1 MGYKTLKDNNLTPPH
16 ILLGLRG
23 CLLAL
28 FAAFVLTAC
37 GGGGGAVAPVTT
49 PPVVGNCPTDPFGAT
64 CGSEYAAQRAEKIN
78 ECLIE
83 DMATEDTSC
92 ASAVNAQSCLTDP
105 FAAGCDEDTGF
116 SVFLEVA
123 KDEREAFCNMGDNA
137 NDSLCAGAVSTLCGD
152 NPFNSLCKAASYIQ
166 QQGEI
171 VADCITEG
179 KAGEPACANAV
190 EFNPC
195 IHNPFTPE
203 CPTAIDART
212 MREAFCR
219 KDDNA
224 TNALCT
230 GALVHFC
237 ELDPFDA
244 ICDATAYSR
253 QQMERVD
260 FCISDANASNNTLCA
275 NAVAQDACIRDPF
288 TAACS
293 TQNVFRSIRESFC
306 RQGTNAADNTALC
319 GNAVVNICTND
330 PFDSFCDPS
339 DYSSHRATRTAVC
352 ITGDNASDDALCA
365 NAIGEDD
372 CIEDPFTTE
381 CESKTDART
390 MRETYC
396 RDGNEGDPLC
406 AGAVVHFCDSLVRP
420 EADPF
425 DELCGEEA
433 YGFQRGTRT
442 TACITGDKADDS
454 TCANAVK
461 FNPCIGN
468 PFTAECS
475 TQTDARTMREA
486 HCRAGNEADSLCAGA
501 LVHFCEL
508 DPFDAICDATAY
520 SRQQMERVDFCI
532 SDANASNNT
541 LCANAVAQDAC
552 IRDPFTAACI
562 TQNVFRSI
570 RESFCRQGTNA
581 ADNPALCG
589 NAVVNICTN
598 DPFDSFCDP
607 SDYSS
612 HRATRTAVCITG
624 DNASDDALCA
634 NAIDDDACIED
645 PYGTGC
651 ESKTDARTM
660 RETYCRDGNEGDP
673 LCAGAVV
680 HFCDSL
686 VRPEAD
692 PFDEL
697 CDEVAYGFQ
706 RGTRTTA
713 CITGDKADDST
724 CANAVKFNPCIGN
737 PFTAECS
744 TQTDARTMREAHCR
758 AGNEADSLCAGAVV
772 HFCAIDPFDGICNDS
787 DYSQQQMERTA
798 LCIKGA
804 NADNTALCM
813 GAIDEDD
820 CISDPYGAGCESKLT
835 AQTARET
842 FCRADNEN
850 NGLCAGAVLHFCTA
864 DPFDELCNA
873 TNFTPYATARGDRVT
888 ACITGDNAS
897 DDALCAKAIGE
908 DKCILDPYGMDC
920 ESQDSS
926 PTAAQTA
933 RTTFCR
939 AGNEGN
945 ALCASTVTHFCDT
958 DARNDADPFDALCD
972 PDTYTEQRNTRM
984 NECSSKDSNDPRCT
998 NAFLQAACVIDP
1010 FLNGCDGQIDRQTAH
1025 EVFCRKGTNAADRL
1039 SDCQNTINRVCG
1051 GDPFDSICKEGNF
1064 ATFVDD
1070 RAMRVLACIA
1080 GDKANDDDLCANAIV
1095 ANPCIRDPY
1104 GAGCDGETDA
1114 RDMRE
1119 SHCRASN
1126 EDTAL
1131 CTGTVNH
1138 FCAMDPFEDLC
1149 NATNFPSYTSSRGAF
1164 EAFCRADV
1172 AGRANDAG
1180 CQNAV
1185 THFCTVDP
1193 FDTLCNMDNFT
1204 TFTNARNTRNSLC
1217 RASNNALGLADDSQ
1231 CTGVLAHFCG
1241 RDPFDT
1247 VCNPTTYTNERTG
1260 RVAECIMDDNASDT
1274 ALCAN
1279 AILANNCISNP
1290 YGTNCGS
1297 ETAARTARETFCRGD
1312 PRNPSNPLCTGAV
1325 THFCATSP
1333 TANPFDADLCM
1344 TYGSTR
1350 DSIIRS
1356 CITADDTRLEEGAC
1370 TNALVA
1376 NPCIRTPFDRNC
1388 VTDFAPYYQ
1397 DARTK
1402 RTTFCAARTDNT
1414 HALCAGAVATNP
1426 CFNNP
1431 FVRNLDNGAEVCLSE
1446 FAARREVQ
1454 INKCIVGEVGQTVG
1468 CINVLA
1474 GIGGCLANPFHS
1486 SCHADM
1492 DTNSNPNTYFKDYA
1506 DDARAERV
1514 AFCEVDDSDDIRD
1527 HDYCFGRT
1535 FNHDICLY
1543 DPYSRFCKD
1552 EFFNADLN
1560 TTVKEQ
1566 RTEKVVFCG
1575 GDDNEQHGS
1584 CAHVRER
1591 VTAATWAHGFVSA
1604 LNTRIIALTNEF
1616 LRADN
1621 ASELNKGSSGA
1632 QGTKLNL
1639 ATSTFDYNAF
1649 GGDATD
1655 GVEFFEGSSNFYY
1668 AGILGGADLGKPLSG
1683 ATRTLYWNGRISST
1697 ISTGKTNLNGSTEG
1711 MENGTIVETDFTLT
1725 INFNGNGG
1733 TLTSFAKAFLDDPD
1747 DTYYY
1752 DIEGDFNARGLI
1764 TRGTVVYAEFRE
1776 GDKNNK
1782 VPNSTT
1788 DATLSGI
1795 IGEDGALGVFQG
1807 ADFAGGFVVH
1817 PTIRPRV
1824 ESGDWERSFGDIP
1837 PATVPTAENQFLKYD
1852 SSADTTTEANADEIN
1867 TGTLTRE
1874 PTQNGLNLT
1883 PLLRRIDFDVD
1894 RNDLNNVSWFSG
1906 YDGNTLHHYAGISQ
1920 TVYLGEPVTQSSGIA
1935 TWYGKIGIREHSTD
1949 FELDLTFDGNRG
1961 TIAAFVRE
1969 KVGTYYL
1976 LAGDFD
1982 RAGVI
1987 KNGTVDYGAFT
1998 NGVRNAPV
2006 GDRQAGVLT
2015 GLIGADGA
2023 LGVFH
2028 STATGVA
2035 GYSGG
2040 FAASAGRTSAFNTNV
2055 NYADWSRSFLPLAA
2069 SANTENPENQFTG
2082 TVEGVKEGSG
2092 GTGGSDVTATTLSL
2106 NTTDFDGGNLGGQ
2119 GSDTIR
2125 WFDGFAGSSTER
2137 TYYSGLSASSDL
2149 GAPLTTTP
2157 AGGEW
2162 RGVISVGGAQT
2173 DFTLTITYET
2183 AGGTLSAFVR
2193 NTPNFYYLLDG
2204 GFDANGL
2211 IDGTVRYGAFTDND
2225 PDNKDEVAPSGLLTG
2240 LIGED
2245 GALGVFHSTATG
2257 AAGYS
2262 GGFVAH
2268 KDAPDYDTDVKYSDY
2283 QRSFLSLGLGDPDTD
2298 TPKNQFI
2305 IGESGV
2311 FPESGGTGA
2320 VVANTNLG
2328 LNTQTLDGKSLSASG
2343 GDSNDF
2349 VGWRDGFV
2357 AGLHSRTHYAGLS
2370 INTDL
2375 GAPISGT
2382 SGMTADWRGVFAVGD
2397 TKTDFTLN
2405 ITFAG
2410 GGGGTIAARIRAF
2423 VNPTSLTAGA
2433 FYYDLDGDFDA
2444 TSGLITGKIYYGQAL
2459 GNARLTET
2467 GVLTGLIG
2475 TDGAV
2480 GAFYSN
2486 ATGPTGYSG
2495 GFVAS
2500 DNVAAFDDTNVRYE
2514 TWARSLLL
2522 GDTPDTDNPRNQFL
2536 RAQPG
2541 GTLDTSGGDS
2551 SRIIDLRTATF
2562 NNALIG
2568 GLATNRYQSFDR
2580 TIGSIYRNYLGI
2592 LPGTD
2597 LGERVVDGS
2606 TELTWYGNLSANY
2619 SASVGTRY
2627 ADFVLNLE
2635 FRGAGGTLSA
2645 RINHQNDDYYILNGT
2660 FDAGGLIT
2668 GTVAFD
2674 PDAFITTP
2682 NGVLTGL
2689 IGAQG
2694 AIGVFHG
2701 NYLESTTSRNYG
2713 GGFVAR
2719 PKSDTFTDSVKYSD
2733 WVARENVTHL
2743 TAPITVA
2750 GLTATSTN
2758 AFLLGDS
2765 KTILNLGVSSGSVGN
2780 PNTVRS
2786 LNLDTTDFDEA
2797 PIFGDGD
2804 DGVAYFHGRVGSGNV
2819 AFSGIYDTTD
2829 LGAPLTSAPTG
2840 GEWHGVIGFNELD
2853 EMKAVFTITFDGTT
2867 GTTGTIK
2874 ATLENVSG
2882 SNDFAID
2889 GTFDDLGI
2897 ITGTTNFGIFS
2908 GSSRGPAEGTLS
2920 GLIGAEGAV
2929 GAFHG
2934 FFNEGYTFAYSG
2946 GFIASSDIKPQVNW
2960 SDWTSGGRFP
2970 FPSFVSASNNF
2981 FLRGE
2986 VSIQDKLR
2994 ISSDIGA
3001 NRAPRFDIA
3010 LNDNLNDQATYK
3022 DQPLGGNSVGRISYW
3037 YGFETGNVEE
3047 FYFAQIDSRT
3057 KLGPVIEQTSG
3068 TAEYKGRF
3076 RAYSGVGATSGV
3088 VNTDT
3093 DFTLTVTFGGTTRD
3107 FNGLSRAG
3115 VQLEAFVK
3123 QTELEDREADD
3134 NYFHLVGTYD
3144 ANGVITG
3151 EVDFG
3156 AFTFD
3161 GGESGNDRVRAEN
3174 GRRPGRLTGLISQDN
3189 ALGVFLGG
3197 TSVTTI
3203 GEVRDGRGDRG
3214 FVGGFVTRAFV
3225 PDNAANTVDYND
3237 WVRIANPDAV
3247 ASDRPAFVQTK
3258 AGTISA
3264 SSSVFLNTQTT
3275 VTLADAS
3282 FEFEPINGS
3291 PDIGFAVSDVGFNNL
3306 RYAGILDSTDLGAPL
3321 RRTTDASMTWGGS
3334 IVLRRFGGDFTS
3346 DFVLNITFDTGDSGT
3361 IAATAP
3367 NAITGGNTILAGS
3380 FDANGVLTGTVSVIS
3395 TPGPL
3400 SGLIG
3405 QDNAVGVF
3413 YNNFFSGGFVANR
3426 NAQRNPNITYADWA
3440 RGQNYRTTV
3449 SNRNQFLLTTGDLI
3463 AVSTTGRYNLGG
3475 LNLSSDFE
3483 GVSMGGD
3490 IDDGFVSFQHGI
3502 SSTYG
3507 YAGIYSTTDLG
3518 RRLTERSGKATWLGL
3533 IRFAQ
3538 LSRESNFDLTFNSG
3552 GGTIKALY
3560 PNLST
3565 HLDLA
3570 IDGTFDSNGV
3580 ISGKVHYAQLLRD
3593 DVSFVPSSTNGT
3605 LSGIIGQDGAV
3616 GAFYGA
3622 TTFNYSGGFVARP
3635 TSKFAGDGKVKYN
3648 DWTRGTITDA
3658 TPDRTNVRS
3667 QFLRTSG
3674 PSGTGASST
3683 GVNPRAVGRL
3693 TLGDSRPEDRMAL
3706 GGESN
3711 NGLIYF
3717 EGVVGGTTYGY
3728 AGIYSNTNLGAPLPN
3743 NSPEVFWKGIFGVTF
3758 SGVKYVDD
3766 FTLTVTPGTNGGS
3779 IAANVSTSWPA
3790 SGTFLIRGNFDAQ
3803 GVISG
3808 GLNSTLSG
3816 LIGSDGAVAVF
3827 YGSNYAGG
3835 FVAAPDEAPVVA
3847 PPDGNR
3853 SAVNYA
3859 DWTRVYNPDA
3869 EPDTTALRN
3878 QFLQGSSTTFADI
3891 RSAPNGRQASTPT
3904 TISFGSESTYNGVPL
3919 TGVSAGGIK
3928 YLLGFKPNDRT
3939 QLYYAQIDNLTNLGV
3954 PIDRTVGTATYNG
3967 RFRAAKGFSNR
3978 ATGVTNHITDTDNFT
3993 LEVNFADK
4001 SINAFVKQ
4009 RADVA
4014 NTFHYLLNGKYDDSG
4029 VIRGTVIFDNFTAP
4043 NRTPAGGAAQ
4053 RKGILSGL
4061 ISKNFA
4067 VGAFVSGDIIDYSQG
4082 YVTGADAT
4090 GDRGFAGGFVTGL
4103 GTPTPPTPPTPTG
4116 DADYAAWR
4124 DSFTSPALSDVAT
4137 AGNKFLTTTNG
4148 ELNAGDLRLGANG
4161 VGSTPVSAV
4170 VNLDAATYNGRRLN
4184 HGRENGFAFF
4194 YGYSGPTQYAYAGIL
4209 DSTDLGAPLRGANT
4223 TTATFNGAIYIGF
4236 DRQDFTLN
4244 ITFNST
4250 GGDINAFAENFASPS
4265 SDLFLEGT
4273 FGANGVIEGT
4283 TNYGEYTNNDPEGAV
4298 IGDARPGILS
4308 GLIGVDA
4315 AVGVFYYTNSPV
4327 VGGFVAVPFAP
4338 DADPT
4343 KVRYDDWVRLE
4354 NPNPTPTA
4362 KDQFLQGLSD
4372 TLDATGST
4380 EDVLGNNGLPSVTT
4394 VTLASAMYDGSLIS
4408 GGDSRDGFAFFEGY
4422 VNRREYTYAGI
4433 LSGTDLGAPFI
4444 QTDPAT
4450 TFNGVVYVGTRM
4462 FDFTLNITYDN
4473 TGGGLKAFVPN
4484 YLASPRNARDFL
4496 LTGKFDAGGVIS
4508 GSVSFAEYA
4517 GNDPAGAVTNGTAP
4531 TVLSGLIGKEG
4542 AVGVFYNG
4550 FDSGGF
4556 VASPDAVQI
4565 INYPNWRDSF
4575 DLPPWSHP
4583 TSSPESTKNQ
4593 FLGSNSTL
4601 NTTFIRTTT
4610 TSSTDIT
4617 PTILKMS
4624 DAMYDG
4630 QALSGDAT
4638 DGVSFASGF
4647 RYSGSAGTTAT
4658 TRNFYALIDEDVS
4671 LGEALPIWVSGQPV
4685 MAMWK
4690 GRFAAQHGDG
4700 TGTGNTTNTKFDL
4713 EVDFQNREVEAFV
4726 PVASGSTTH
4735 YYLEG
4740 SFAADLNGAI
4750 VGTVDRKVFA
4760 NGLRTD
4766 TTGTPNP
4773 GIFTG
4778 LIGQEGAVGV
4788 FISGTRTDTSA
4799 ALDGGQGNTGYV
4811 GGFVACPY
4819 DDASNQCIR
4828 P

>member
-1 MGYKTLKDNNLTPPH
+1 MNMLP
-16 ILLGLRG
+16 
-23 CLLAL
+23 
-28 FAAFVLTAC
+28 
-37 GGGGGAVAPVTT
+37 
-49 PPVVGNCPTDPFGAT
+49 
-64 CGSEYAAQRAEKIN
+64 QRAEKIN

-137 NDSLCAGAVSTLCGD
+137 NDTLCAGAVSTLCGD
-152 NPFNSLCKAASYIQ
+152 NPFNGLCKAASYIQ

-230 GALVHFC
+230 
-237 ELDPFDA
+237 
-244 ICDATAYSR
+244 
-253 QQMERVD
+253 
-260 FCISDANASNNTLCA
+260 
-275 NAVAQDACIRDPF
+275 
-288 TAACS
+288 
-293 TQNVFRSIRESFC
+293 
-306 RQGTNAADNTALC
+306 
-319 GNAVVNICTND
+319 
-330 PFDSFCDPS
+330 
-339 DYSSHRATRTAVC
+339 
-352 ITGDNASDDALCA
+352 
-365 NAIGEDD
+365 
-372 CIEDPFTTE
+372 
-381 CESKTDART
+381 
-390 MRETYC
+390 
-396 RDGNEGDPLC
+396 
-406 AGAVVHFCDSLVRP
+406 
-420 EADPF
+420 
-425 DELCGEEA
+425 
-433 YGFQRGTRT
+433 
-442 TACITGDKADDS
+442 
-454 TCANAVK
+454 
-461 FNPCIGN
+461 
-468 PFTAECS
+468 
-475 TQTDARTMREA
+475 
-486 HCRAGNEADSLCAGA
+486 GA

-706 RGTRTTA
+706 RTTRTTA

-758 AGNEADSLCAGAVV
+758 AGNEADSLCAGAVS
-772 HFCAIDPFDGICNDS
+772 HFCAIDPFDGICNDN

-873 TNFTPYATARGDRVT
+873 TNFTPYVTARGDRVT
-888 ACITGDNAS
+888 ACITGDNAN
-897 DDALCAKAIGE
+897 DVALCAKAIGE

-1051 GDPFDSICKEGNF
+1051 ADPFDSICKEGNF

-1070 RAMRVLACIA
+1070 RAARVLACIA

-1138 FCAMDPFEDLC
+1138 FCAIDPFEDLC

-1185 THFCTVDP
+1185 THFCTIDP

-1217 RASNNALGLADDSQ
+1217 RDNQNALGLANDSQ
-1231 CTGVLAHFCG
+1231 CTGVLAHFCTI
-1241 RDPFDT
+1241 DPFDT

-1350 DSIIRS
+1350 DSIIKS

-1431 FVRNLDNGAEVCLSE
+1431 FVRNLNDGSESCDGE

-1621 ASELNKGSSGA
+1621 ATELNKGSSGA

-1655 GVEFFEGSSNFYY
+1655 GVEFFEGSSTFYY

-1733 TLTSFAKAFLDDPD
+1733 TLESFAKAFLDDPD

-1807 ADFAGGFVVH
+1807 ADFSGGFVVH

-1837 PATVPTAENQFLKYD
+1837 PATVPTAKNQFLQYD

-1883 PLLRRIDFDVD
+1883 PSLRRIDFDVD

-1961 TIAAFVRE
+1961 TLSAFVRE

-2082 TVEGVKEGSG
+2082 TVAGVKEGSG
-2092 GTGGSDVTATTLSL
+2092 GTGSDVTATTLSL

-2137 TYYSGLSASSDL
+2137 TYYAGLSASSDL

-2225 PDNKDEVAPSGLLTG
+2225 PANKDDVAPSGLLTG

-2298 TPKNQFI
+2298 TPKNQFVS
-2305 IGESGV
+2305 GESGV
-2311 FPESGGTGA
+2311 FADSGGTGDL
-2320 VVANTNLG
+2320 VTNTNLG

-2357 AGLHSRTHYAGLS
+2357 AGLHSRTHYAGLGAD
-2370 INTDL
+2370 TDL
-2375 GAPISGT
+2375 GAPISGGD
-2382 SGMTADWRGVFAVGD
+2382 GMTADWRGVFAVGD

-2410 GGGGTIAARIRAF
+2410 GGGGTIDARIRAF

-2433 FYYDLDGDFDA
+2433 FYYALDGDFDA

-2486 ATGPTGYSG
+2486 ATGSTGYSG

-2500 DNVAAFDDTNVRYE
+2500 DNVTAFDDTNVRYE

-2541 GTLDTSGGDS
+2541 GTLDTSVGDS

-2674 PDAFITTP
+2674 PEAFITTP

-2701 NYLESTTSRNYG
+2701 NYLVSTTSRNYG

-2733 WVARENVTHL
+2733 WVARENVTRDRANIINIPNSL
-2743 TAPITVA
+2743 DKRSDP
-2750 GLTATSTN
+2750 
-2758 AFLLGDS
+2758 AFLRVNG
-2765 KTILNLGVSSGSVGN
+2765 KTILNTGVYDRGN
-2780 PNTVRS
+2780 PNNLAEIRE
-2786 LNLDTTDFDEA
+2786 LNLSTTKFDEA
-2797 PIFGDGD
+2797 PIFGDED
-2804 DGVAYFHGRVGSGNV
+2804 DGVAYFSGRVGSGSLDGF
-2819 AFSGIYDTTD
+2819 AGIFSTTN
-2829 LGAPLTSAPTG
+2829 LGAPLTSAPAG
-2840 GEWHGVIGFNELD
+2840 GKWRGVIGFNERL
-2853 EMKAVFTITFDGTT
+2853 FTLEDGFRITFD

-2908 GSSRGPAEGTLS
+2908 SSSRGTVEGTLS

-2934 FFNEGYTFAYSG
+2934 VFTEGDTFAYSG

-3107 FNGLSRAG
+3107 FNGAERAG

-3214 FVGGFVTRAFV
+3214 FVGGFVARAFV
-3225 PDNAANTVDYND
+3225 PYNAANTADYND
-3237 WVRIANPDAV
+3237 WVHIANPDAV
-3247 ASDRPAFVQTK
+3247 ASDRSAFVQTK

-3282 FEFEPINGS
+3282 FEFEPING
-3291 PDIGFAVSDVGFNNL
+3291 DLKDGFVVNDGSF
-3306 RYAGILDSTDLGAPL
+3306 RYAGILESTDLGAPL
-3321 RRTTDASMTWGGS
+3321 RRTNQASMTWGGS
-3334 IVLRRFGGDFTS
+3334 LLLRRNGLDYSS
-3346 DFVLNITFDTGDSGT
+3346 DFILNISFETGDSGT
-3361 IAATAP
+3361 IAATVP

-3380 FDANGVLTGTVSVIS
+3380 FDANGVLTGTVTAIS
-3395 TPGPL
+3395 TGPL

-3413 YNNFFSGGFVANR
+3413 YNSVLSGGFVANR

-3449 SNRNQFLLTTGDLI
+3449 TNGNKFLLTTGDSVASGVTI
-3463 AVSTTGRYNLGG
+3463 PRQ
-3475 LNLSSDFE
+3475 LSLASEFE
-3483 GVSMGGD
+3483 GVSLGGVAT
-3490 IDDGFVSFQHGI
+3490 DGVVAFLAGND
-3502 SSTYG
+3502 STRSNNPYG
-3507 YAGIYSTTDLG
+3507 YAGVYSTTDLG
-3518 RRLTERSGKATWLGL
+3518 RRLTERGGKATWLGL
-3533 IRFAQ
+3533 IQFNERK
-3538 LSRESNFDLTFNSG
+3538 LESNFDLTFNSSG

-3560 PNLST
+3560 ANLST
-3565 HLDLA
+3565 HLDLV
-3570 IDGTFDSNGV
+3570 IDGTFGSIGL
-3580 ISGKVHYAQLLRD
+3580 ISGDVHYAKLFND
-3593 DVSFVPSSTNGT
+3593 ATSSVPNTTNGT

-3622 TTFNYSGGFVARP
+3622 TTTFNYSGGFVARP

-3658 TPDRTNVRS
+3658 APDATNRRN
-3667 QFLRTSG
+3667 QFLRMANTTIQTGSVSRFTS
-3674 PSGTGASST
+3674 SHGTPTIRTLNFSE
-3683 GVNPRAVGRL
+3683 L
-3693 TLGDSRPEDRMAL
+3693 THN
-3706 GGESN
+3706 GESLGLGAD
-3711 NGLIYF
+3711 NGLSRFFGFVPNTNNVRYA
-3717 EGVVGGTTYGY
+3717 Y
-3728 AGIYSNTNLGAPLPN
+3728 AGIYGTTDLGAPIVDSSFSASWVGRLGLD
-3743 NSPEVFWKGIFGVTF
+3743 SVTA
-3758 SGVKYVDD
+3758 SNLNRN
-3766 FTLTVTPGTNGGS
+3766 FTLDVAFDGT
-3779 IAANVSTSWPA
+3779 
-3790 SGTFLIRGNFDAQ
+3790 SGTVDGFHVNVNNGLDFLIDGDFDAQ

-3808 GLNSTLSG
+3808 NVHYAAFTSDLIAQVVSPNGVLSG
-3816 LIGSDGAVAVF
+3816 IIGSGGAVGVF
-3827 YGSNYAGG
+3827 YSTGSLFYAGG
-3835 FVAAPDEAPVVA
+3835 FVAAPTVTA
-3847 PPDGNR
+3847 PPPPPPPPAPDADPN
-3853 SAVNYA
+3853 VVVYN
-3859 DWTRVYNPDA
+3859 DWTRVYNPDLHRSTGSKFLQTTNKA
-3869 EPDTTALRN
+3869 LSTVGTGFTIGNSSFNLKTTEYGGEAIYGDGDDGFAVYRQNTAYYAGIFDTTDLGMPITEIIENSLMWNGVVAILGSHSDAEFTITFGGTDGTITA
-3878 QFLQGSSTTFADI
+3878 FLPNAFGSTFDLLISGTFDAGGVIGGNTHYAAFASESNPETPDPYHGTLSGI
-3891 RSAPNGRQASTPT
+3891 IGKEGAVGVFYSDSGNGYGGGFIASPT
-3904 TISFGSESTYNGVPL
+3904 VITSKAAWDDWHDSFGSTISNLPFTPFLGAPDNNFLYGRNTTL
-3919 TGVSAGGIK
+3919 SGIK
-3928 YLLGFKPNDRT
+3928 TTSTAGAPTSTPFTISLGSTATYDGDVLGGSGVGEIRYWHGFKTGDSSR
-3939 QLYYAQIDNLTNLGV
+3939 LYYAQISENTNLGAL
-3954 PIDRTVGTATYNG
+3954 IERTEGTATYNG
-3967 RFRAAKGFSNR
+3967 RFRAEKGGTSI
-3978 ATGVTNHITDTDNFT
+3978 VSTDTDFT
-3993 LEVNFADK
+3993 LEVDFAGSGD
-4001 SINAFVKQ
+4001 IAGNVTAFVKQ
-4009 RADVA
+4009 ADSG
-4014 NTFHYLLNGKYDDSG
+4014 NLHYLLEGTYDENG
-4029 VIRGTVIFDNFTAP
+4029 VIKGDVTFDNFTVSS
-4043 NRTPAGGAAQ
+4043 RTPEGGATQ
-4053 RKGILSGL
+4053 RVGILRGL
-4061 ISKNFA
+4061 ISQDYA
-4067 VGAFVSGDIIDYSQG
+4067 LGAFVSGDI
-4082 YVTGADAT
+4082 TGSRGLVRGTDSR
-4090 GDRGFAGGFVTGL
+4090 GDRGFVGGFAAGFAAFTETVTE
-4103 GTPTPPTPPTPTG
+4103 PVTPPTPPTPISPT
-4116 DADYAAWR
+4116 ANINYAKWR
-4124 DSFTSPALSDVAT
+4124 DSFTSPALMVNPTAENQFLQIVGENISTANTKENDFRIAFSPIVSKLDFTAFSSDIPLGSSDIPSGLDANDGLAHFVGYIGSNRYRY
-4137 AGNKFLTTTNG
+4137 AGILSTTDLGLPITDDIVSANWAAKYQDNDRRIGFDLTVTFNG
-4148 ELNAGDLRLGANG
+4148 TRGTVDAYIPNVDSADSFHIDGEFGANG
-4161 VGSTPVSAV
+4161 VITGKVDRRFFADNVNPTPPESFNGTLSGIIGQDGAVGVFISDSTEVF
-4170 VNLDAATYNGRRLN
+4170 D
-4184 HGRENGFAFF
+4184 
-4194 YGYSGPTQYAYAGIL
+4194 GYSGGFVAAAPVVEQSSDRVTYSDWITAENPDINPETSPYRNQFLQTNNKDDISVVGTDADDSSKDRFNLSTTPFKDLPIRGDGDDGFVYYVGEEPSDPSETQYRYAGIY
-4209 DSTDLGAPLRGANT
+4209 DSTDLGAPLTQT
-4223 TTATFNGAIYIGF
+4223 TGVLTW
-4236 DRQDFTLN
+4236 
-4244 ITFNST
+4244 
-4250 GGDINAFAENFASPS
+4250 
-4265 SDLFLEGT
+4265 
-4273 FGANGVIEGT
+4273 NGVIGIGGSYIISRPFT
-4283 TNYGEYTNNDPEGAV
+4283 ITFTGAGRGM
-4298 IGDARPGILS
+4298 ISAL
-4308 GLIGVDA
+4308 
-4315 AVGVFYYTNSPV
+4315 
-4327 VGGFVAVPFAP
+4327 
-4338 DADPT
+4338 
-4343 KVRYDDWVRLE
+4343 VR
-4354 NPNPTPTA
+4354 
-4362 KDQFLQGLSD
+4362 SI
-4372 TLDATGST
+4372 
-4380 EDVLGNNGLPSVTT
+4380 
-4394 VTLASAMYDGSLIS
+4394 YDGPADLLIS
-4408 GGDSRDGFAFFEGY
+4408 G
-4422 VNRREYTYAGI
+4422 T
-4433 LSGTDLGAPFI
+4433 
-4444 QTDPAT
+4444 
-4450 TFNGVVYVGTRM
+4450 
-4462 FDFTLNITYDN
+4462 
-4473 TGGGLKAFVPN
+4473 
-4484 YLASPRNARDFL
+4484 
-4496 LTGKFDAGGVIS
+4496 FDAGGVITGNIDITAQLDEDNPVLS
-4508 GSVSFAEYA
+4508 
-4517 GNDPAGAVTNGTAP
+4517 NDPSGT
-4531 TVLSGLIGKEG
+4531 LS
-4542 AVGVFYNG
+4542 
-4550 FDSGGF
+4550 
-4556 VASPDAVQI
+4556 
-4565 INYPNWRDSF
+4565 
-4575 DLPPWSHP
+4575 
-4583 TSSPESTKNQ
+4583 
-4593 FLGSNSTL
+4593 
-4601 NTTFIRTTT
+4601 
-4610 TSSTDIT
+4610 
-4617 PTILKMS
+4617 
-4624 DAMYDG
+4624 
-4630 QALSGDAT
+4630 
-4638 DGVSFASGF
+4638 
-4647 RYSGSAGTTAT
+4647 
-4658 TRNFYALIDEDVS
+4658 
-4671 LGEALPIWVSGQPV
+4671 
-4685 MAMWK
+4685 
-4690 GRFAAQHGDG
+4690 
-4700 TGTGNTTNTKFDL
+4700 
-4713 EVDFQNREVEAFV
+4713 
-4726 PVASGSTTH
+4726 
-4735 YYLEG
+4735 
-4740 SFAADLNGAI
+4740 
-4750 VGTVDRKVFA
+4750 
-4760 NGLRTD
+4760 
-4766 TTGTPNP
+4766 
-4773 GIFTG
+4773 G

-4788 FISGTRTDTSA
+4788 FISDATGSSGFAGGFIASPKVGVARESLSNVTIYNWELDFWLYLPRASVADNKFSELYSDDAFLADGDIYSTTNTSSNTKLISTNLNMRDTTVGSSADALGGDVRDAVAFGSGFYDDSGNRSTTRSFFAGIHEDTHLGKSLPAWQSGQPVKADWKGRFAAQRGDGVGTGNTTNTDFDLEVDFQNRQVEAFVPVAPASATHYHLKGSFPKRLRGAGAIVGTVDRGDFTGNRVLTTSTNVPGIFMGLIGQEGAVGAFISGTRTDDTSPT
-4799 ALDGGQGNTGYV
+4799 LTGGRGNTGYA

-4819 DDASNQCIR
+4819 DTTNNRCER

>member
-1 MGYKTLKDNNLTPPH
+1 MGYKTLKDNNLTSPH

-37 GGGGGAVAPVTT
+37 GGGGGAATPVTT

-64 CGSEYAAQRAEKIN
+64 CGNEYAAQRAEKIN

-137 NDSLCAGAVSTLCGD
+137 SDTLCAGAVSTLCGD
-152 NPFNSLCKAASYIQ
+152 NPFNGLCKAASYIQ

-288 TAACS
+288 TAACI
-293 TQNVFRSIRESFC
+293 TQGVFRSIREAFC
-306 RQGTNAADNTALC
+306 R
-319 GNAVVNICTND
+319 
-330 PFDSFCDPS
+330 
-339 DYSSHRATRTAVC
+339 
-352 ITGDNASDDALCA
+352 
-365 NAIGEDD
+365 E
-372 CIEDPFTTE
+372 
-381 CESKTDART
+381 
-390 MRETYC
+390 
-396 RDGNEGDPLC
+396 
-406 AGAVVHFCDSLVRP
+406 
-420 EADPF
+420 
-425 DELCGEEA
+425 
-433 YGFQRGTRT
+433 
-442 TACITGDKADDS
+442 
-454 TCANAVK
+454 
-461 FNPCIGN
+461 
-468 PFTAECS
+468 
-475 TQTDARTMREA
+475 
-486 HCRAGNEADSLCAGA
+486 
-501 LVHFCEL
+501 
-508 DPFDAICDATAY
+508 
-520 SRQQMERVDFCI
+520 
-532 SDANASNNT
+532 
-541 LCANAVAQDAC
+541 
-552 IRDPFTAACI
+552 
-562 TQNVFRSI
+562 
-570 RESFCRQGTNA
+570 GTNA

-634 NAIDDDACIED
+634 NAIGEDDCIEN
-645 PYGTGC
+645 PFTTEC

-697 CDEVAYGFQ
+697 CGEVAYGFQ
-706 RGTRTTA
+706 RTTRTTA

-772 HFCAIDPFDGICNDS
+772 HFCAIDPFDGICDDA

-804 NADNTALCM
+804 NASDAALCN
-813 GAIDEDD
+813 GAIGQDE
-820 CISDPYGAGCESKLT
+820 CINNPFGTNCDSKLT

-897 DDALCAKAIGE
+897 DDALCANAIGE

-945 ALCASTVTHFCDT
+945 ALCASTVKYFCDT

-984 NECSSKDSNDPRCT
+984 NECSSKDSNDPRCI

-1051 GDPFDSICKEGNF
+1051 ADPFDSICKEGNF

-1070 RAMRVLACIA
+1070 RAARVLACIA

-1138 FCAMDPFEDLC
+1138 FCAIDPFEDLC

-1193 FDTLCNMDNFT
+1193 FDSLCNMDNFT

-1217 RASNNALGLADDSQ
+1217 RDNQNALGLANDSQ
-1231 CTGVLAHFCG
+1231 CTGVLAHFCTI
-1241 RDPFDT
+1241 DPFDT

-1312 PRNPSNPLCTGAV
+1312 PSNPSNPLCAGAV

-1388 VTDFAPYYQ
+1388 ITDFAPYYQ

-1733 TLTSFAKAFLDDPD
+1733 TLESFAKAFLDDPD

-1788 DATLSGI
+1788 DAILSGI

-1807 ADFAGGFVVH
+1807 ADFSGGFVVH

-1906 YDGNTLHHYAGISQ
+1906 YDGNTLHHYAGLSE

-1998 NGVRNAPV
+1998 NGVRNSPV

-2069 SANTENPENQFTG
+2069 SANTANPENQFTG
-2082 TVEGVKEGSG
+2082 TVAGVKEGSG
-2092 GTGGSDVTATTLSL
+2092 GTGGSDVTAKTLSL

-2225 PDNKDEVAPSGLLTG
+2225 PDNKGDVAPSGLLTG

-2298 TPKNQFI
+2298 TPKNQFVS
-2305 IGESGV
+2305 GESGV
-2311 FPESGGTGA
+2311 FPESGGTGDL
-2320 VVANTNLG
+2320 VTNTNLG

-2357 AGLHSRTHYAGLS
+2357 AGLHSRTHYAGLGE
-2370 INTDL
+2370 NTDL

-2382 SGMTADWRGVFAVGD
+2382 SGMTANWRGVFAVGD
-2397 TKTDFTLN
+2397 TKTDFTLT
-2405 ITFAG
+2405 ITFIG
-2410 GGGGTIAARIRAF
+2410 GGGGTIDARIRAF

-2475 TDGAV
+2475 ADGAV

-2486 ATGPTGYSG
+2486 AIGPSGYSG

-2500 DNVAAFDDTNVRYE
+2500 DNVTEFDDTNVRYE

-2562 NNALIG
+2562 NNAAIG

-2592 LPGTD
+2592 LPGTN

-2635 FRGAGGTLSA
+2635 FRGAGGSLSA

-2701 NYLESTTSRNYG
+2701 NYLVSTTSRNYG

-2765 KTILNLGVSSGSVGN
+2765 KTILNMGVISGSVGN
-2780 PNTVRS
+2780 PNTVRK

-2929 GAFHG
+2929 GAFYG
-2934 FFNEGYTFAYSG
+2934 VFNEGYTFAYSG
-2946 GFIASSDIKPQVNW
+2946 GFIASPDVKLQVNW
-2960 SDWTSGGRFP
+2960 SDWNSVSFRYGLTSQTGI
-2970 FPSFVSASNNF
+2970 SNA
-2981 FLRGE
+2981 FLRGSIFTQSTLKISTDSDASTATR
-2986 VSIQDKLR
+2986 VSI
-2994 ISSDIGA
+2994 
-3001 NRAPRFDIA
+3001 
-3010 LNDNLNDQATYK
+3010 NLKDFGPNQATYK
-3022 DQPLGGNSVGRISYW
+3022 DQPLGGNNGGRIDY
-3037 YGFETGNVEE
+3037 YHGFKTGNSLR
-3047 FYFAQIDSRT
+3047 FYFAQIADNT
-3057 KLGPVIEQTSG
+3057 KLGAVIEQTSG

-3093 DFTLTVTFGGTTRD
+3093 DFTLKVTFGASGGTLD
-3107 FNGLSRAG
+3107 
-3115 VQLEAFVK
+3115 AFVK
-3123 QTELEDREADD
+3123 QTEIADIQAED
-3134 NYFHLVGTYD
+3134 NYFHLTGSYD
-3144 ANGVITG
+3144 VNGVITG
-3151 EVDFG
+3151 DVDFG
-3156 AFTFD
+3156 AFRVTAE
-3161 GGESGNDRVRAEN
+3161 GERGEQIGS
-3174 GRRPGRLTGLISQDN
+3174 GRRPGYLSGLISQDN
-3189 ALGVFLGG
+3189 TMGVFIGGGSLGASG
-3197 TSVTTI
+3197 TLN
-3203 GEVRDGRGDRG
+3203 DGRGDRG
-3214 FVGGFVTRAFV
+3214 FVGGFVARAFV
-3225 PDNAANTVDYND
+3225 DDNDPNTADYND

-3247 ASDRPAFVQTK
+3247 GDTRPAFVQAK
-3258 AGTISA
+3258 DGTISA
-3264 SSSVFLNTQTT
+3264 LNSYTQTT
-3275 VTLADAS
+3275 VTLASAS
-3282 FEFEPINGS
+3282 FDLEPING
-3291 PDIGFAVSDVGFNNL
+3291 DLKDGFAVSDSFFGY

-3321 RRTTDASMTWGGS
+3321 RRTNQARMTWGGFL
-3334 IVLRRFGGDFTS
+3334 VLRREGRDFSS
-3346 DFVLNITFDTGDSGT
+3346 DFFLNINFETGESGT
-3361 IAATAP
+3361 ITTSVNVRAANNSFVP
-3367 NAITGGNTILAGS
+3367 TILAGS
-3380 FDANGVLTGTVSVIS
+3380 FDANGVLTGTV
-3395 TPGPL
+3395 TADRETGPL

-3413 YNNFFSGGFVANR
+3413 YNSLYSGGFVANR
-3426 NAQRNPNITYADWA
+3426 NAQRNPNITYADWV
-3440 RGQNYRTTV
+3440 RGQDYSRTLT
-3449 SNRNQFLLTTGDLI
+3449 SANQFLLTTGDLI
-3463 AVSTTGRYNLGG
+3463 AESTTGRYNLGG

-3490 IDDGFVSFQHGI
+3490 IDDGFVSFQHGTPA
-3502 SSTYG
+3502 TYG

-3518 RRLTERSGKATWLGL
+3518 GRLTERSGKATWLGL

-3538 LSRESNFDLTFNSG
+3538 LSLESNFDLTFSNT

-3580 ISGKVHYAQLLRD
+3580 ISGKVHYARLFRD
-3593 DVSFVPSSTNGT
+3593 DASFVPSSTNGT

-3658 TPDRTNVRS
+3658 APDAVNVRN
-3667 QFLRTSG
+3667 QFLRMANNTIQTGSVSRFTS
-3674 PSGTGASST
+3674 SVGTPTIRTLNFSE
-3683 GVNPRAVGRL
+3683 L
-3693 TLGDSRPEDRMAL
+3693 THN
-3706 GGESN
+3706 GESLGLGAD
-3711 NGLIYF
+3711 NGLSRFFGFIPNTNNARYA
-3717 EGVVGGTTYGY
+3717 Y
-3728 AGIYSNTNLGAPLPN
+3728 AGIYGTTDLGAPIVDSSFSASWVGRL
-3743 NSPEVFWKGIFGVTF
+3743 GLDGVTASNLNRNFTLDVAFDGTSGTVDGFLLNIF
-3758 SGVKYVDD
+3758 SGRD
-3766 FTLTVTPGTNGGS
+3766 
-3779 IAANVSTSWPA
+3779 
-3790 SGTFLIRGNFDAQ
+3790 FLIDGDFDAQ

-3808 GLNSTLSG
+3808 TVHYAEFPSDIKGSVSARNGVLSG
-3816 LIGSDGAVAVF
+3816 IIGLDGAVGVF
-3827 YGSNYAGG
+3827 YSTGSLFYSGG
-3835 FVAAPDEAPVVA
+3835 FVAAPTVTA
-3847 PPDGNR
+3847 PPPPPPPPAPDADPN
-3853 SAVNYA
+3853 VVVYN
-3859 DWTRVYNPDA
+3859 DWTRVYNPDLHRS
-3869 EPDTTALRN
+3869 TGSK
-3878 QFLQGSSTTFADI
+3878 FLQTTNKALSTVGTGFTRGNFSFNLKTTEYGGEAIYGDADDGFAFYWQNSAYYAGIFNTTDLGMPITEIIENSLMWNGVVAINSGQSDAEFTITFGGTDGTITAFVPNVGGGTLDLSIAGTFDAGGVIAGNTHYAAFASESNPETPDPYNGTLSGLIGSGGAVAVFHNTSG
-3891 RSAPNGRQASTPT
+3891 NGYGGGFIASPT
-3904 TISFGSESTYNGVPL
+3904 VITSKAAWDDWHDSFGSTISNLPFTPFLGAPDNNFLYGRNTTLFDIKTTSTAGAPTSTPFTISLGSTATYDGDVLGGAGV
-3919 TGVSAGGIK
+3919 GEIR
-3928 YLLGFKPNDRT
+3928 YWHGFKTGDSSR
-3939 QLYYAQIDNLTNLGV
+3939 LYYAQISENTNLGAL
-3954 PIDRTVGTATYNG
+3954 IERTEGKATYNG
-3967 RFRAAKGFSNR
+3967 RFTAEKGGASI
-3978 ATGVTNHITDTDNFT
+3978 VSTDTDFT
-3993 LEVNFADK
+3993 LTVSFGGSGDIAGNVT
-4001 SINAFVKQ
+4001 AFVKQ
-4009 RADVA
+4009 ADSG
-4014 NTFHYLLNGKYDDSG
+4014 NLHYLLEGTYDENG
-4029 VIRGTVIFDNFTAP
+4029 VIKGDVTFDNFTVSS
-4043 NRTPAGGAAQ
+4043 RTPEGGATQ
-4053 RKGILSGL
+4053 RVGILRGL
-4061 ISKNFA
+4061 ISQDYA
-4067 VGAFVSGDIIDYSQG
+4067 LGAFVSGDI
-4082 YVTGADAT
+4082 TGSRGLVRGTDSR
-4090 GDRGFAGGFVTGL
+4090 GDRGFVGGFAAGFAAFTETVTEPV
-4103 GTPTPPTPPTPTG
+4103 TPPTPPTPTTPTG

-4422 VNRREYTYAGI
+4422 VNLSEYTYAGI

-4819 DDASNQCIR
+4819 DDASNQCER

>member
-1 MGYKTLKDNNLTPPH
+1 MGYKTLKDNNLTSPH

-64 CGSEYAAQRAEKIN
+64 CGNEYAAQRAEKIN

-137 NDSLCAGAVSTLCGD
+137 SDKLCAGAVSTLCGD

-288 TAACS
+288 TAAC
-293 TQNVFRSIRESFC
+293 
-306 RQGTNAADNTALC
+306 
-319 GNAVVNICTND
+319 
-330 PFDSFCDPS
+330 
-339 DYSSHRATRTAVC
+339 
-352 ITGDNASDDALCA
+352 
-365 NAIGEDD
+365 
-372 CIEDPFTTE
+372 
-381 CESKTDART
+381 
-390 MRETYC
+390 
-396 RDGNEGDPLC
+396 
-406 AGAVVHFCDSLVRP
+406 
-420 EADPF
+420 
-425 DELCGEEA
+425 
-433 YGFQRGTRT
+433 
-442 TACITGDKADDS
+442 
-454 TCANAVK
+454 
-461 FNPCIGN
+461 
-468 PFTAECS
+468 
-475 TQTDARTMREA
+475 
-486 HCRAGNEADSLCAGA
+486 
-501 LVHFCEL
+501 
-508 DPFDAICDATAY
+508 
-520 SRQQMERVDFCI
+520 
-532 SDANASNNT
+532 
-541 LCANAVAQDAC
+541 
-552 IRDPFTAACI
+552 I

-570 RESFCRQGTNA
+570 RESFCREGTNA

-598 DPFDSFCDP
+598 DPFNGFCDP

-697 CDEVAYGFQ
+697 CGEVAYGFQ
-706 RGTRTTA
+706 RTTRTTA

-758 AGNEADSLCAGAVV
+758 AGNEADSLCAGAVS
-772 HFCAIDPFDGICNDS
+772 HLCAIDPFDGICNDN

-864 DPFDELCNA
+864 DPYDELCNA

-1051 GDPFDSICKEGNF
+1051 ADPFDSICKEGNF

-1070 RAMRVLACIA
+1070 RAARVLACIA

-1138 FCAMDPFEDLC
+1138 FCAIDPFEDLC

-1217 RASNNALGLADDSQ
+1217 RDNQNALGLANDSQ

-1431 FVRNLDNGAEVCLSE
+1431 FVRNLDNGSESCDGE

-1824 ESGDWERSFGDIP
+1824 ESGDWERGFGDIP

-1852 SSADTTTEANADEIN
+1852 SSADTTTDANADEIN
-1867 TGTLTRE
+1867 TGTLTQE
-1874 PTQNGLNLT
+1874 PTQNGQNLT
-1883 PLLRRIDFDVD
+1883 PSLRRIDFDVAP
-1894 RNDLNNVSWFSG
+1894 RNGLNNVSWFSG
-1906 YDGNTLHHYAGISQ
+1906 YDGNTLHHYAGLSQ

-1998 NGVRNAPV
+1998 NGVRNSPV

-2092 GTGGSDVTATTLSL
+2092 GMGSEVTATTLSL

-2137 TYYSGLSASSDL
+2137 TYYAGLSASSDL

-2225 PDNKDEVAPSGLLTG
+2225 PDNKGDVAPSGLLTG

-2382 SGMTADWRGVFAVGD
+2382 SGMTANWRGVFAVGD
-2397 TKTDFTLN
+2397 TKTDFTLT
-2405 ITFAG
+2405 ITFAD

-2486 ATGPTGYSG
+2486 AIGPSGYSG

-2500 DNVAAFDDTNVRYE
+2500 DNVTEFDDTNVRYE

-2568 GLATNRYQSFDR
+2568 GLAANRYQSFDR

-2592 LPGTD
+2592 LPGTN

-2733 WVARENVTHL
+2733 WVARENVTRDRANIINIPNSL
-2743 TAPITVA
+2743 DKRSDP
-2750 GLTATSTN
+2750 
-2758 AFLLGDS
+2758 AFLRVNG
-2765 KTILNLGVSSGSVGN
+2765 KTILNIGVQDASNSTKSAEIRN
-2780 PNTVRS
+2780 
-2786 LNLDTTDFDEA
+2786 LNLSTTKFDEA

-2804 DGVAYFHGRVGSGNV
+2804 DGVAYFSGRVGSGSLDGF
-2819 AFSGIYDTTD
+2819 AGIFSTTN
-2829 LGAPLTSAPTG
+2829 LGAPLSAAPAG
-2840 GEWHGVIGFNELD
+2840 GKWRGVIGFNERL
-2853 EMKAVFTITFDGTT
+2853 FTLEDGFRITFD

-2908 GSSRGPAEGTLS
+2908 SSSRGTVEGTLS

-2934 FFNEGYTFAYSG
+2934 VFTEGDTFAYSG
-2946 GFIASSDIKPQVNW
+2946 GFIASPDVKPQVNH
-2960 SDWTSGGRFP
+2960 SDWLVGRTLQNFIIGHNNQ
-2970 FPSFVSASNNF
+2970 FFRGTTIIQPS
-2981 FLRGE
+2981 
-2986 VSIQDKLR
+2986 IR
-2994 ISSDIGA
+2994 ISSAIGA
-3001 NRAPRFDIA
+3001 STAPRFGIG
-3010 LNDNLNDQATYK
+3010 LNDDLGNLATYK
-3022 DQPLGGNSVGRISYW
+3022 DQPLGGNSVGFISYW
-3037 YGFETGNVEE
+3037 HGFRTGVDQRL
-3047 FYFAQIDSRT
+3047 YFAQIADST

-3068 TAEYKGRF
+3068 TAEYNGRF

-3093 DFTLTVTFGGTTRD
+3093 DFTLTVTFGGTTRA
-3107 FNGLSRAG
+3107 FNGAQRAG

-3123 QTELEDREADD
+3123 QTEIADREADD
-3134 NYFHLVGTYD
+3134 NYFHLIGTYD

-3151 EVDFG
+3151 QVDFG
-3156 AFTFD
+3156 AFT
-3161 GGESGNDRVRAEN
+3161 GGLVGGRVLN
-3174 GRRPGRLTGLISQDN
+3174 GRRKGLLSGLISQDN
-3189 ALGVFLGG
+3189 AVGVFIGG
-3197 TSVTTI
+3197 TSVDGAGRI
-3203 GEVRDGRGDRG
+3203 FGGRGDDG

-3225 PDNAANTVDYND
+3225 PDNAANTADYND
-3237 WVRIANPDAV
+3237 WVRIANPDAEAV
-3247 ASDRPAFVQTK
+3247 NRHAFVQTK
-3258 AGTISA
+3258 DGTISA
-3264 SSSVFLNTQTT
+3264 LNSYTQTT
-3275 VTLADAS
+3275 VTLASAS
-3282 FEFEPINGS
+3282 FDLEPINGS
-3291 PDIGFAVSDVGFNNL
+3291 PDIGFAVRDSFFN
-3306 RYAGILDSTDLGAPL
+3306 RYYAGILDSTDLGAPL
-3321 RRTTDASMTWGGS
+3321 RGTANASMTWGGS
-3334 IVLRRFGGDFTS
+3334 LLLRNDSVDFPS
-3346 DFVLNITFDTGDSGT
+3346 DFALNIRLNEFGNGGT
-3361 IAATAP
+3361 IAATA
-3367 NAITGGNTILAGS
+3367 NVRVNTVFVTTTLAGN
-3380 FDANGVLTGTVSVIS
+3380 FDANGVLTGTFSAFG
-3395 TPGPL
+3395 TGPL
-3400 SGLIG
+3400 SGIIG

-3413 YNNFFSGGFVANR
+3413 YNSVLSGGFVAGR
-3426 NAQRNPNITYADWA
+3426 NIQPNPNINYADWA
-3440 RGQNYRTTV
+3440 RGQNYRTTLT
-3449 SNRNQFLLTTGDLI
+3449 SANQFLLTTGDLI
-3463 AVSTTGRYNLGG
+3463 AVSTTGRHNLGG

-3490 IDDGFVSFQHGI
+3490 IDDGFVSFQHGT

-3518 RRLTERSGKATWLGL
+3518 GRLTERSGKATWLGL
-3533 IRFAQ
+3533 IRFAH
-3538 LSRESNFDLTFNSG
+3538 LNLESNFDLTFNSS

-3560 PNLST
+3560 ANLST
-3565 HLDLA
+3565 HLDLV
-3570 IDGTFDSNGV
+3570 IDGTFDSNGL
-3580 ISGKVHYAQLLRD
+3580 ISGKVHYARLADETNFTL
-3593 DVSFVPSSTNGT
+3593 PSSTNGT
-3605 LSGIIGQDGAV
+3605 LSGIIGQEGAV

-3658 TPDRTNVRS
+3658 APDTTNRRS
-3667 QFLRTSG
+3667 QFLRT
-3674 PSGTGASST
+3674 SGTGASST
-3683 GVNPRAVGRL
+3683 GVSAQGIGRL
-3693 TLGDSRPEDRMAL
+3693 TLGDSRPDDRMSL
-3706 GGESN
+3706 GGSGDD
-3711 NGLIYF
+3711 GLIHF
-3717 EGVVGGTTYGY
+3717 QGAVGGSTYGY
-3728 AGIYSNTNLGAPLPN
+3728 AGIYSNTDLGGLLP
-3743 NSPEVFWKGIFGVTF
+3743 SSSTDLEWKGILGI
-3758 SGVKYVDD
+3758 SSRGIKYSDD
-3766 FTLTVTPGTNGGS
+3766 FTLTVASNGNGGNISATVSNLSWTNNS
-3779 IAANVSTSWPA
+3779 IIIDAT
-3790 SGTFLIRGNFDAQ
+3790 FDAQ
-3803 GVISG
+3803 GVINGTLG
-3808 GLNSTLSG
+3808 GSILRG

-3827 YGSNYAGG
+3827 ISRGDAGG
-3835 FVAAPDEAPVVA
+3835 FVAAPTEAPVVA

-4103 GTPTPPTPPTPTG
+4103 GTPTPPTPPTPTTPTG
-4116 DADYAAWR
+4116 DADYAVWR

>member
-1 MGYKTLKDNNLTPPH
+1 
-16 ILLGLRG
+16 
-23 CLLAL
+23 
-28 FAAFVLTAC
+28 
-37 GGGGGAVAPVTT
+37 
-49 PPVVGNCPTDPFGAT
+49 
-64 CGSEYAAQRAEKIN
+64 
-78 ECLIE
+78 
-83 DMATEDTSC
+83 
-92 ASAVNAQSCLTDP
+92 
-105 FAAGCDEDTGF
+105 
-116 SVFLEVA
+116 
-123 KDEREAFCNMGDNA
+123 
-137 NDSLCAGAVSTLCGD
+137 
-152 NPFNSLCKAASYIQ
+152 
-166 QQGEI
+166 
-171 VADCITEG
+171 
-179 KAGEPACANAV
+179 
-190 EFNPC
+190 
-195 IHNPFTPE
+195 
-203 CPTAIDART
+203 
-212 MREAFCR
+212 
-219 KDDNA
+219 
-224 TNALCT
+224 
-230 GALVHFC
+230 
-237 ELDPFDA
+237 
-244 ICDATAYSR
+244 
-253 QQMERVD
+253 
-260 FCISDANASNNTLCA
+260 
-275 NAVAQDACIRDPF
+275 
-288 TAACS
+288 
-293 TQNVFRSIRESFC
+293 
-306 RQGTNAADNTALC
+306 
-319 GNAVVNICTND
+319 
-330 PFDSFCDPS
+330 
-339 DYSSHRATRTAVC
+339 
-352 ITGDNASDDALCA
+352 
-365 NAIGEDD
+365 
-372 CIEDPFTTE
+372 
-381 CESKTDART
+381 
-390 MRETYC
+390 
-396 RDGNEGDPLC
+396 
-406 AGAVVHFCDSLVRP
+406 
-420 EADPF
+420 
-425 DELCGEEA
+425 
-433 YGFQRGTRT
+433 
-442 TACITGDKADDS
+442 
-454 TCANAVK
+454 
-461 FNPCIGN
+461 
-468 PFTAECS
+468 
-475 TQTDARTMREA
+475 
-486 HCRAGNEADSLCAGA
+486 
-501 LVHFCEL
+501 
-508 DPFDAICDATAY
+508 
-520 SRQQMERVDFCI
+520 
-532 SDANASNNT
+532 
-541 LCANAVAQDAC
+541 
-552 IRDPFTAACI
+552 
-562 TQNVFRSI
+562 
-570 RESFCRQGTNA
+570 
-581 ADNPALCG
+581 
-589 NAVVNICTN
+589 
-598 DPFDSFCDP
+598 
-607 SDYSS
+607 
-612 HRATRTAVCITG
+612 
-624 DNASDDALCA
+624 
-634 NAIDDDACIED
+634 
-645 PYGTGC
+645 
-651 ESKTDARTM
+651 M

-706 RGTRTTA
+706 RTTRTTA

-758 AGNEADSLCAGAVV
+758 AGNEADSLCAGAVS
-772 HFCAIDPFDGICNDS
+772 HFCAIDPFDGICNDN

-873 TNFTPYATARGDRVT
+873 TNFTPYVTARGDRVT
-888 ACITGDNAS
+888 ACITGDNAN
-897 DDALCAKAIGE
+897 DVALCAKAIGE

-1051 GDPFDSICKEGNF
+1051 ADPFDSICKEGNF

-1070 RAMRVLACIA
+1070 RAARVLACIA

-1138 FCAMDPFEDLC
+1138 FCAIDPFEDLC

-1185 THFCTVDP
+1185 THFCTIDP

-1217 RASNNALGLADDSQ
+1217 RDNQNALGLANDSQ
-1231 CTGVLAHFCG
+1231 CTGVLAHFCTI
-1241 RDPFDT
+1241 DPFDT

-1297 ETAARTARETFCRGD
+1297 ETAARTARETFCRGNLS
-1312 PRNPSNPLCTGAV
+1312 NPSNPLCTGAV

-1350 DSIIRS
+1350 DSIIKS

-1733 TLTSFAKAFLDDPD
+1733 TLESFAKVFLDDSY

-1776 GDKNNK
+1776 GDKNDK

-1788 DATLSGI
+1788 DAILSGI

-1807 ADFAGGFVVH
+1807 ADFSGGFVVH

-1852 SSADTTTEANADEIN
+1852 SSADTTTDANADEIN

-1883 PLLRRIDFDVD
+1883 PSLRRIDFDVD

-1920 TVYLGEPVTQSSGIA
+1920 TVYLGEPVTQSAGIA

-2092 GTGGSDVTATTLSL
+2092 GMGSEVTATTLSL

-2225 PDNKDEVAPSGLLTG
+2225 PDNKDDVAPSGLLTG

-2298 TPKNQFI
+2298 TPKNQFVN
-2305 IGESGV
+2305 GESGV

-2375 GAPISGT
+2375 GAPISG
-2382 SGMTADWRGVFAVGD
+2382 GDGVKANWRGVFAVGD

-2423 VNPTSLTAGA
+2423 VNPTSL
-2433 FYYDLDGDFDA
+2433 
-2444 TSGLITGKIYYGQAL
+2444 Q
-2459 GNARLTET
+2459 R
-2467 GVLTGLIG
+2467 VL
-2475 TDGAV
+2475 
-2480 GAFYSN
+2480 
-2486 ATGPTGYSG
+2486 
-2495 GFVAS
+2495 
-2500 DNVAAFDDTNVRYE
+2500 
-2514 TWARSLLL
+2514 
-2522 GDTPDTDNPRNQFL
+2522 
-2536 RAQPG
+2536 
-2541 GTLDTSGGDS
+2541 
-2551 SRIIDLRTATF
+2551 
-2562 NNALIG
+2562 
-2568 GLATNRYQSFDR
+2568 
-2580 TIGSIYRNYLGI
+2580 
-2592 LPGTD
+2592 
-2597 LGERVVDGS
+2597 
-2606 TELTWYGNLSANY
+2606 
-2619 SASVGTRY
+2619 
-2627 ADFVLNLE
+2627 
-2635 FRGAGGTLSA
+2635 
-2645 RINHQNDDYYILNGT
+2645 
-2660 FDAGGLIT
+2660 
-2668 GTVAFD
+2668 
-2674 PDAFITTP
+2674 FITIWT
-2682 NGVLTGL
+2682 VILT
-2689 IGAQG
+2689 
-2694 AIGVFHG
+2694 
-2701 NYLESTTSRNYG
+2701 R
-2713 GGFVAR
+2713 
-2719 PKSDTFTDSVKYSD
+2719 
-2733 WVARENVTHL
+2733 
-2743 TAPITVA
+2743 
-2750 GLTATSTN
+2750 
-2758 AFLLGDS
+2758 
-2765 KTILNLGVSSGSVGN
+2765 
-2780 PNTVRS
+2780 
-2786 LNLDTTDFDEA
+2786 
-2797 PIFGDGD
+2797 
-2804 DGVAYFHGRVGSGNV
+2804 
-2819 AFSGIYDTTD
+2819 
-2829 LGAPLTSAPTG
+2829 
-2840 GEWHGVIGFNELD
+2840 
-2853 EMKAVFTITFDGTT
+2853 
-2867 GTTGTIK
+2867 
-2874 ATLENVSG
+2874 
-2882 SNDFAID
+2882 
-2889 GTFDDLGI
+2889 
-2897 ITGTTNFGIFS
+2897 
-2908 GSSRGPAEGTLS
+2908 
-2920 GLIGAEGAV
+2920 
-2929 GAFHG
+2929 
-2934 FFNEGYTFAYSG
+2934 
-2946 GFIASSDIKPQVNW
+2946 
-2960 SDWTSGGRFP
+2960 
-2970 FPSFVSASNNF
+2970 
-2981 FLRGE
+2981 
-2986 VSIQDKLR
+2986 
-2994 ISSDIGA
+2994 
-3001 NRAPRFDIA
+3001 
-3010 LNDNLNDQATYK
+3010 
-3022 DQPLGGNSVGRISYW
+3022 
-3037 YGFETGNVEE
+3037 
-3047 FYFAQIDSRT
+3047 
-3057 KLGPVIEQTSG
+3057 
-3068 TAEYKGRF
+3068 
-3076 RAYSGVGATSGV
+3076 
-3088 VNTDT
+3088 
-3093 DFTLTVTFGGTTRD
+3093 
-3107 FNGLSRAG
+3107 RAG
-3115 VQLEAFVK
+3115 
-3123 QTELEDREADD
+3123 
-3134 NYFHLVGTYD
+3134 
-3144 ANGVITG
+3144 
-3151 EVDFG
+3151 
-3156 AFTFD
+3156 
-3161 GGESGNDRVRAEN
+3161 
-3174 GRRPGRLTGLISQDN
+3174 
-3189 ALGVFLGG
+3189 
-3197 TSVTTI
+3197 
-3203 GEVRDGRGDRG
+3203 
-3214 FVGGFVTRAFV
+3214 
-3225 PDNAANTVDYND
+3225 
-3237 WVRIANPDAV
+3237 
-3247 ASDRPAFVQTK
+3247 
-3258 AGTISA
+3258 
-3264 SSSVFLNTQTT
+3264 
-3275 VTLADAS
+3275 
-3282 FEFEPINGS
+3282 
-3291 PDIGFAVSDVGFNNL
+3291 
-3306 RYAGILDSTDLGAPL
+3306 
-3321 RRTTDASMTWGGS
+3321 
-3334 IVLRRFGGDFTS
+3334 
-3346 DFVLNITFDTGDSGT
+3346 
-3361 IAATAP
+3361 
-3367 NAITGGNTILAGS
+3367 
-3380 FDANGVLTGTVSVIS
+3380 
-3395 TPGPL
+3395 
-3400 SGLIG
+3400 
-3405 QDNAVGVF
+3405 
-3413 YNNFFSGGFVANR
+3413 
-3426 NAQRNPNITYADWA
+3426 
-3440 RGQNYRTTV
+3440 
-3449 SNRNQFLLTTGDLI
+3449 
-3463 AVSTTGRYNLGG
+3463 
-3475 LNLSSDFE
+3475 
-3483 GVSMGGD
+3483 
-3490 IDDGFVSFQHGI
+3490 
-3502 SSTYG
+3502 
-3507 YAGIYSTTDLG
+3507 
-3518 RRLTERSGKATWLGL
+3518 
-3533 IRFAQ
+3533 
-3538 LSRESNFDLTFNSG
+3538 
-3552 GGTIKALY
+3552 
-3560 PNLST
+3560 
-3565 HLDLA
+3565 
-3570 IDGTFDSNGV
+3570 
-3580 ISGKVHYAQLLRD
+3580 
-3593 DVSFVPSSTNGT
+3593 
-3605 LSGIIGQDGAV
+3605 
-3616 GAFYGA
+3616 
-3622 TTFNYSGGFVARP
+3622 
-3635 TSKFAGDGKVKYN
+3635 
-3648 DWTRGTITDA
+3648 
-3658 TPDRTNVRS
+3658 
-3667 QFLRTSG
+3667 
-3674 PSGTGASST
+3674 
-3683 GVNPRAVGRL
+3683 
-3693 TLGDSRPEDRMAL
+3693 
-3706 GGESN
+3706 
-3711 NGLIYF
+3711 
-3717 EGVVGGTTYGY
+3717 
-3728 AGIYSNTNLGAPLPN
+3728 
-3743 NSPEVFWKGIFGVTF
+3743 
-3758 SGVKYVDD
+3758 
-3766 FTLTVTPGTNGGS
+3766 
-3779 IAANVSTSWPA
+3779 
-3790 SGTFLIRGNFDAQ
+3790 
-3803 GVISG
+3803 
-3808 GLNSTLSG
+3808 
-3816 LIGSDGAVAVF
+3816 
-3827 YGSNYAGG
+3827 
-3835 FVAAPDEAPVVA
+3835 
-3847 PPDGNR
+3847 
-3853 SAVNYA
+3853 
-3859 DWTRVYNPDA
+3859 
-3869 EPDTTALRN
+3869 
-3878 QFLQGSSTTFADI
+3878 
-3891 RSAPNGRQASTPT
+3891 
-3904 TISFGSESTYNGVPL
+3904 
-3919 TGVSAGGIK
+3919 
-3928 YLLGFKPNDRT
+3928 
-3939 QLYYAQIDNLTNLGV
+3939 
-3954 PIDRTVGTATYNG
+3954 
-3967 RFRAAKGFSNR
+3967 
-3978 ATGVTNHITDTDNFT
+3978 
-3993 LEVNFADK
+3993 
-4001 SINAFVKQ
+4001 
-4009 RADVA
+4009 
-4014 NTFHYLLNGKYDDSG
+4014 
-4029 VIRGTVIFDNFTAP
+4029 
-4043 NRTPAGGAAQ
+4043 
-4053 RKGILSGL
+4053 
-4061 ISKNFA
+4061 
-4067 VGAFVSGDIIDYSQG
+4067 
-4082 YVTGADAT
+4082 
-4090 GDRGFAGGFVTGL
+4090 
-4103 GTPTPPTPPTPTG
+4103 
-4116 DADYAAWR
+4116 
-4124 DSFTSPALSDVAT
+4124 
-4137 AGNKFLTTTNG
+4137 
-4148 ELNAGDLRLGANG
+4148 
-4161 VGSTPVSAV
+4161 
-4170 VNLDAATYNGRRLN
+4170 
-4184 HGRENGFAFF
+4184 
-4194 YGYSGPTQYAYAGIL
+4194 
-4209 DSTDLGAPLRGANT
+4209 
-4223 TTATFNGAIYIGF
+4223 
-4236 DRQDFTLN
+4236 
-4244 ITFNST
+4244 
-4250 GGDINAFAENFASPS
+4250 
-4265 SDLFLEGT
+4265 
-4273 FGANGVIEGT
+4273 
-4283 TNYGEYTNNDPEGAV
+4283 
-4298 IGDARPGILS
+4298 
-4308 GLIGVDA
+4308 
-4315 AVGVFYYTNSPV
+4315 
-4327 VGGFVAVPFAP
+4327 
-4338 DADPT
+4338 
-4343 KVRYDDWVRLE
+4343 
-4354 NPNPTPTA
+4354 
-4362 KDQFLQGLSD
+4362 
-4372 TLDATGST
+4372 
-4380 EDVLGNNGLPSVTT
+4380 
-4394 VTLASAMYDGSLIS
+4394 
-4408 GGDSRDGFAFFEGY
+4408 
-4422 VNRREYTYAGI
+4422 
-4433 LSGTDLGAPFI
+4433 
-4444 QTDPAT
+4444 
-4450 TFNGVVYVGTRM
+4450 
-4462 FDFTLNITYDN
+4462 
-4473 TGGGLKAFVPN
+4473 
-4484 YLASPRNARDFL
+4484 
-4496 LTGKFDAGGVIS
+4496 
-4508 GSVSFAEYA
+4508 
-4517 GNDPAGAVTNGTAP
+4517 
-4531 TVLSGLIGKEG
+4531 
-4542 AVGVFYNG
+4542 
-4550 FDSGGF
+4550 
-4556 VASPDAVQI
+4556 
-4565 INYPNWRDSF
+4565 
-4575 DLPPWSHP
+4575 
-4583 TSSPESTKNQ
+4583 
-4593 FLGSNSTL
+4593 
-4601 NTTFIRTTT
+4601 
-4610 TSSTDIT
+4610 
-4617 PTILKMS
+4617 
-4624 DAMYDG
+4624 
-4630 QALSGDAT
+4630 
-4638 DGVSFASGF
+4638 
-4647 RYSGSAGTTAT
+4647 
-4658 TRNFYALIDEDVS
+4658 
-4671 LGEALPIWVSGQPV
+4671 
-4685 MAMWK
+4685 
-4690 GRFAAQHGDG
+4690 
-4700 TGTGNTTNTKFDL
+4700 
-4713 EVDFQNREVEAFV
+4713 
-4726 PVASGSTTH
+4726 
-4735 YYLEG
+4735 
-4740 SFAADLNGAI
+4740 
-4750 VGTVDRKVFA
+4750 
-4760 NGLRTD
+4760 
-4766 TTGTPNP
+4766 
-4773 GIFTG
+4773 
-4778 LIGQEGAVGV
+4778 
-4788 FISGTRTDTSA
+4788 
-4799 ALDGGQGNTGYV
+4799 
-4811 GGFVACPY
+4811 
-4819 DDASNQCIR
+4819 
-4828 P
+4828 

>member
-1 MGYKTLKDNNLTPPH
+1 M
-16 ILLGLRG
+16 LGLRG
-23 CLLAL
+23 VFLAL

-37 GGGGGAVAPVTT
+37 GGGGGAATPVTT

-105 FAAGCDEDTGF
+105 FAAGCDEDEGF

-137 NDSLCAGAVSTLCGD
+137 SDTLCAGAVSTLCGD

-288 TAACS
+288 TAACI

-306 RQGTNAADNTALC
+306 REGTNAADNPALC

-339 DYSSHRATRTAVC
+339 DYSSHRDTRTAVC
-352 ITGDNASDDALCA
+352 IMGDNASDDALCA

-372 CIEDPFTTE
+372 CIENPFTTE

-425 DELCGEEA
+425 DELCGEVA
-433 YGFQRGTRT
+433 YEFQRT
-442 TACITGDKADDS
+442 
-454 TCANAVK
+454 
-461 FNPCIGN
+461 
-468 PFTAECS
+468 
-475 TQTDARTMREA
+475 
-486 HCRAGNEADSLCAGA
+486 
-501 LVHFCEL
+501 
-508 DPFDAICDATAY
+508 
-520 SRQQMERVDFCI
+520 
-532 SDANASNNT
+532 
-541 LCANAVAQDAC
+541 
-552 IRDPFTAACI
+552 
-562 TQNVFRSI
+562 
-570 RESFCRQGTNA
+570 
-581 ADNPALCG
+581 
-589 NAVVNICTN
+589 
-598 DPFDSFCDP
+598 
-607 SDYSS
+607 
-612 HRATRTAVCITG
+612 
-624 DNASDDALCA
+624 
-634 NAIDDDACIED
+634 
-645 PYGTGC
+645 
-651 ESKTDARTM
+651 
-660 RETYCRDGNEGDP
+660 
-673 LCAGAVV
+673 
-680 HFCDSL
+680 
-686 VRPEAD
+686 
-692 PFDEL
+692 
-697 CDEVAYGFQ
+697 
-706 RGTRTTA
+706 TRTTA

-772 HFCAIDPFDGICNDS
+772 HFCAIDPFDGICNDT

-908 DKCILDPYGMDC
+908 DKCILDPYSMDC

-1051 GDPFDSICKEGNF
+1051 ADPFDSICKEGNF
-1064 ATFVDD
+1064 ATFDGD
-1070 RAMRVLACIA
+1070 RAARVLACIA

-1138 FCAMDPFEDLC
+1138 FCAIDPFEDLC

-1217 RASNNALGLADDSQ
+1217 RASNNALGLANDSQ
-1231 CTGVLAHFCG
+1231 CTGVLAHFCTI
-1241 RDPFDT
+1241 DPFDT
-1247 VCNPTTYTNERTG
+1247 VCNSTTYTNERTG

-1431 FVRNLDNGAEVCLSE
+1431 FVRNLNDGSESCDGE

-1807 ADFAGGFVVH
+1807 ADFSGGFVVH

-1837 PATVPTAENQFLKYD
+1837 PATVPTAENQFLQYD
-1852 SSADTTTEANADEIN
+1852 SSADTTTDANADEIN
-1867 TGTLTRE
+1867 TGTLTQE
-1874 PTQNGLNLT
+1874 PTQNGQNLT

-1906 YDGNTLHHYAGISQ
+1906 YDGNTLHHYAGLSQ

-2069 SANTENPENQFTG
+2069 SANTANPENQFTG

-2137 TYYSGLSASSDL
+2137 TYYAGLSASSDL

-2225 PDNKDEVAPSGLLTG
+2225 PDNKDDVAPSGLLTG

-2298 TPKNQFI
+2298 TPKNQFVS
-2305 IGESGV
+2305 GESGV

-2382 SGMTADWRGVFAVGD
+2382 SGMTANWRGVFAVGD
-2397 TKTDFTLN
+2397 TKTDFTLT
-2405 ITFAG
+2405 ITFAD
-2410 GGGGTIAARIRAF
+2410 GGGGTIDARIRAF

-2475 TDGAV
+2475 ADGAV

-2486 ATGPTGYSG
+2486 AIGPSGYSG

-2592 LPGTD
+2592 LPGTN

-2619 SASVGTRY
+2619 SDSVGTRY

-2645 RINHQNDDYYILNGT
+2645 RINHRNDDYYILNGT

-2701 NYLESTTSRNYG
+2701 NYLVSTTSRNYG

-2733 WVARENVTHL
+2733 WVARENVTL
-2743 TAPITVA
+2743 DKANIIRFNNDTDTRSDP
-2750 GLTATSTN
+2750 
-2758 AFLLGDS
+2758 AFLRVNG
-2765 KTILNLGVSSGSVGN
+2765 KTIDNEGVKDASNSN
-2780 PNTVRS
+2780 IPATIRS
-2786 LNLDTTDFDEA
+2786 LNLSTTLFDEA

-2804 DGVAYFHGRVGSGNV
+2804 DGVAYFSGRVGSGSLDGF
-2819 AFSGIYDTTD
+2819 AGIFSTTN
-2829 LGAPLTSAPTG
+2829 LGAPLSAAPVG
-2840 GEWHGVIGFNELD
+2840 GKWRGVIGFNERL
-2853 EMKAVFTITFDGTT
+2853 FTLEDGFRITFD

-2908 GSSRGPAEGTLS
+2908 GSSRGNVEGTLS

-2934 FFNEGYTFAYSG
+2934 VFTESATFAYSG
-2946 GFIASSDIKPQVNW
+2946 GFIASPDIKPQVNW
-2960 SDWTSGGRFP
+2960 SDWTSGR
-2970 FPSFVSASNNF
+2970 SFQSFIFGTNNQF
-2981 FLRGE
+2981 FSGIITTQPL
-2986 VSIQDKLR
+2986 IR
-2994 ISSDIGA
+2994 ISSASGA
-3001 NRAPRFDIA
+3001 AAAPRFGIG
-3010 LNDNLNDQATYK
+3010 LNDVLGNPATYK
-3022 DQPLGGNSVGRISYW
+3022 DQPLGGNSVGGISYW
-3037 YGFETGNVEE
+3037 HGFTTSNTSR
-3047 FYFAQIDSRT
+3047 FYFAQINNDT
-3057 KLGPVIEQTSG
+3057 KLGPVIEKTSG

-3093 DFTLTVTFGGTTRD
+3093 DFTLTVTFGASGGTLD
-3107 FNGLSRAG
+3107 
-3115 VQLEAFVK
+3115 AFVK
-3123 QTELEDREADD
+3123 QTEIADIEADD
-3134 NYFHLVGTYD
+3134 NYFHLTGSYD

-3151 EVDFG
+3151 DVDFG
-3156 AFTFD
+3156 AFTFMNRGTD
-3161 GGESGNDRVRAEN
+3161 TEVRTRVPS
-3174 GRRPGRLTGLISQDN
+3174 GRREGLLSGLISQDN
-3189 ALGVFLGG
+3189 ALGVFVGG
-3197 TSVTTI
+3197 TAVDTFGRIT
-3203 GEVRDGRGDRG
+3203 DGRDDRG

-3225 PDNAANTVDYND
+3225 PDNAANTADYND
-3237 WVRIANPDAV
+3237 WVRIANPDAE
-3247 ASDRPAFVQTK
+3247 AGNKHAFVQTK
-3258 AGTISA
+3258 NGEIRILDSL
-3264 SSSVFLNTQTT
+3264 SSFAHSPTT
-3275 VTLADAS
+3275 VTLASAS

-3291 PDIGFAVSDVGFNNL
+3291 PDIGFVVRDLSFN
-3306 RYAGILDSTDLGAPL
+3306 RYYAGILDSTDLGAPL
-3321 RRTTDASMTWGGS
+3321 RGTADASMTWGGS
-3334 IVLRRFGGDFTS
+3334 LLLRNDGDDYPN
-3346 DFVLNITFDTGDSGT
+3346 DFFLNITFETGDSGT
-3361 IAATAP
+3361 IAATVLSP
-3367 NAITGGNTILAGS
+3367 INTTLAGN
-3380 FDANGVLTGTVSVIS
+3380 FDANGVLTGTAHIS
-3395 TPGPL
+3395 GFTGPL

-3413 YNNFFSGGFVANR
+3413 YNNVFSGGFVAGR
-3426 NAQRNPNITYADWA
+3426 NIQRNPNITYADWV
-3440 RGQNYRTTV
+3440 RGTV
-3449 SNRNQFLLTTGDLI
+3449 TDAAPDLNNLRNQFLRATGDGKDI
-3463 AVSTTGRYNLGG
+3463 SKVGVNERSPSSSR
-3475 LNLSSDFE
+3475 LNLRGNTFD
-3483 GVSMGGD
+3483 GVRIGGD
-3490 IDDGFVSFQHGI
+3490 ENDGVAFFIGSVGG
-3502 SSTYG
+3502 TRYY
-3507 YAGIYSTTDLG
+3507 YAGIYDSTDLG
-3518 RRLTERSGKATWLGL
+3518 APLDPISGSVTWNGRFSITHGSGASSADTEFKITFDGTDGTIDAFVEGHSNDIDVLIAGKFDASGVITGKVHQAEFPNDNPANISARNGVLSGL
-3533 IRFAQ
+3533 IGQEGAVGAFH
-3538 LSRESNFDLTFNSG
+3538 STSGNGYSG
-3552 GGTIKALY
+3552 GFIAHPDIVYKVTYADWSRQAQFLLTSLTAGNKFVLTTGTSFYFTPLPSNPFTLNLSDDFAGASLGGSATDGLVYFNELVSGTRYYYGGIDTSINLGEPLTPITGTVMWNGVVSINGTKKDTTFKIAFDGTDGTIDAFATNIAD
-3560 PNLST
+3560 PNDFLV
-3565 HLDLA
+3565 
-3570 IDGTFDSNGV
+3570 DGDFNDDGL
-3580 ISGKVHYAQLLRD
+3580 ISGKVHYAAFA
-3593 DVSFVPSSTNGT
+3593 SETNPATPTTFNGV
-3605 LSGIIGQDGAV
+3605 LSGIIGQEGAV
-3616 GAFYGA
+3616 AVFHSTATGASG
-3622 TTFNYSGGFVARP
+3622 YSGGFVAAP
-3635 TSKFAGDGKVKYN
+3635 T
-3648 DWTRGTITDA
+3648 
-3658 TPDRTNVRS
+3658 
-3667 QFLRTSG
+3667 
-3674 PSGTGASST
+3674 
-3683 GVNPRAVGRL
+3683 
-3693 TLGDSRPEDRMAL
+3693 
-3706 GGESN
+3706 
-3711 NGLIYF
+3711 
-3717 EGVVGGTTYGY
+3717 
-3728 AGIYSNTNLGAPLPN
+3728 
-3743 NSPEVFWKGIFGVTF
+3743 
-3758 SGVKYVDD
+3758 
-3766 FTLTVTPGTNGGS
+3766 
-3779 IAANVSTSWPA
+3779 
-3790 SGTFLIRGNFDAQ
+3790 
-3803 GVISG
+3803 
-3808 GLNSTLSG
+3808 
-3816 LIGSDGAVAVF
+3816 
-3827 YGSNYAGG
+3827 
-3835 FVAAPDEAPVVA
+3835 EAPVVA

-4103 GTPTPPTPPTPTG
+4103 GTPTPPTPPTPTTPTG

-4327 VGGFVAVPFAP
+4327 IGGFVAVPFVP

-4422 VNRREYTYAGI
+4422 VNLSEYTYAGI

-4819 DDASNQCIR
+4819 DDASNQCER